1 MEQSKDIYL
10 FNNIFIGSHGNTGIS
25 VWSGM
30 NGMHLYHNLIGG
42 WYLGSASNNVNT
54 ANNIIIGTGTSP
66 ETENMDLFLKAK
78 PATDMTTLFYRSP
91 VVSSLLADVNKYDS
105 VTNISTVYLVDEG
118 YENIIAPGYYL
129 RYDQSTVH
137 QITSVSRVIYKG
149 NWRVKVELS
158 TPIVAVKKDAYVE
171 VWKGNDDF
179 TIDYHLFDGSIAV
192 DKGMDLSGVIPF
204 EKFPL
209 YDFTDSILTPFGK

>member
-1 MEQSKDIYL
+1 M
-10 FNNIFIGSHGNTGIS
+10 
-25 VWSGM
+25 
-30 NGMHLYHNLIGG
+30 
-42 WYLGSASNNVNT
+42 
-54 ANNIIIGTGTSP
+54 
-66 ETENMDLFLKAK
+66 
-78 PATDMTTLFYRSP
+78 
-91 VVSSLLADVNKYDS
+91 
-105 VTNISTVYLVDEG
+105 
-118 YENIIAPGYYL
+118 
-129 RYDQSTVH
+129 
-137 QITSVSRVIYKG
+137 IYKG

-209 YDFTDSILTPFGK
+209 YDFSKDFDDSPRVGKWDIGPYEYLSD